1 VKVSGFLKMIG
12 MHVKAEIRINLLGAA
27 IFNLFFTPLVILGVG
42 KWIDGKVLEQIGTSI
57 GRYMVISMTAGLSM
71 LIIIQLTSEMMME
84 RSSGVLLRARSLPNG
99 PMAWAIGK
107 SISTGIV
114 VLLMQILILI
124 GGFVFFDM
132 SQLGAGTTLLVVLV
146 MLFSVATHAP
156 IGLILGSLV
165 REMYGNV
172 VITLGV
178 LALFATSGI
187 AFPLDILPRPV
198 QAVQLV
204 LPTFWSG
211 HLVRSVVMPAQ
222 AGAAEVV
229 GSFQPLLASG
239 ILALWLVAGF
249 FVASF
254 LIKRFFRHESIG
266 AMQKMQNNLRRQ
278 LGA

>member
-1 VKVSGFLKMIG
+1 MKVSGFLKMIG
-12 MHVKAEIRINLLGAA
+12 MHVKAEMRINLLGAA

-42 KWIDGKVLEQIGTSI
+42 KWIDGKALEQIGTSI

-132 SQLGAGTTLLVVLV
+132 SQLGTGTILLVVLV
-146 MLFSVATHAP
+146 MLFAVATHAP

-172 VITLGV
+172 VIVLGV
-178 LALFATSGI
+178 FALFATSGI

-198 QAVQLV
+198 QAV
-204 LPTFWSG
+204 
-211 HLVRSVVMPAQ
+211 
-222 AGAAEVV
+222 
-229 GSFQPLLASG
+229 
-239 ILALWLVAGF
+239 
-249 FVASF
+249 
-254 LIKRFFRHESIG
+254 
-266 AMQKMQNNLRRQ
+266 
-278 LGA
+278 